1 MSQQP
6 PVPSPTHSR
15 QPSLQQQ
22 ALPASLA
29 GMTSPPASDV
39 AYAELQRLALQV
51 QQMER
56 HMRSQPPQADA
67 SSVVAAAAAAVAVR
81 LPKIGPPPKFKG
93 EMGVQAEHWL
103 SALQQQ
109 FDYYE
114 REFTTESAKVR
125 FGVAYLDQG
134 TALKWYQALSEP
146 KPATWAA
153 FAAALRA
160 RFSPVEASMMARV
173 TLGRFRQG
181 ERNSVSAYTNAFQNL
196 MTQIDDMTV
205 TDQVFHYV
213 NGLLPSL
220 RVRVWEKL
228 PKSLAEA
235 IGYAASYEA
244 TIGFAGRAGGFAR
257 GGGYSSV
264 GASSSA
270 SSSDSVPMDLNHI
283 GTSVEAEETI
293 ELPRFHEEPAP
304 RTAGAGEPA
313 LLAKLEA
320 MEHRI
325 AALMSASGKSSSGSS
340 SSSSYKS
347 GDRIPGL
354 QSGDIARLQKEN
366 RCFRCQKVGH
376 RKSECPNRP
385 SKSAN

>member
-6 PVPSPTHSR
+6 PVPSPSHSR
-15 QPSLQQQ
+15 QPSLSLPAGM
-22 ALPASLA
+22 ALP
-29 GMTSPPASDV
+29 SPPASAD
-39 AYAELQRLALQV
+39 AYAELQRLSAQV
-51 QQMER
+51 QHMER
-56 HMRSQPPQADA
+56 HMRAQAQQQDA
-67 SSVVAAAAAAVAVR
+67 SAAGTSGAAVPVR
-81 LPKIGPPPKFKG
+81 LPKIAPPPKFRG
-93 EMGVQAEHWL
+93 EMGVQAEHWI

-114 REFTTESAKVR
+114 REFATEPAKVR

-134 TALKWYQALSEP
+134 TALKWYQSLPEP

-153 FAAALRA
+153 FTDALRS

-196 MTQIDDMTV
+196 MTQIADMTV

-235 IGYAASYEA
+235 IGHAAGYEA
-244 TIGFAGRAGGFAR
+244 TLGFAGRAGGFATAR
-257 GGGYSSV
+257 SGFSV
-264 GASSSA
+264 AGAGSSSSSS
-270 SSSDSVPMDLNHI
+270 SSSDPVPMDLNHI
-283 GTSVEAEETI
+283 GPTDQTDADDFVEF
-293 ELPRFHEEPAP
+293 PRFHEEPPA
-304 RTAGAGEPA
+304 RAAVGESI
-313 LLAKLEA
+313 LMAKLEA

-325 AALMSASGKSSSGSS
+325 AALMSANGKASWSASS
-340 SSSSYKS
+340 SSSKS

-354 QSGDIARLQKEN
+354 QAGDIARLQKEN
-366 RCFRCQKVGH
+366 RCFRCKKVGH
-376 RKSECPNRP
+376 MKSECPGKS
-385 SKSAN
+385 SKSIN

>member
-1 MSQQP
+1 M
-6 PVPSPTHSR
+6 
-15 QPSLQQQ
+15 
-22 ALPASLA
+22 ALP
-29 GMTSPPASDV
+29 SPPASAD
-39 AYAELQRLALQV
+39 AYAELQRLSAQV
-51 QQMER
+51 QHMER
-56 HMRSQPPQADA
+56 HMRLQAQQQDVSGA
-67 SSVVAAAAAAVAVR
+67 GGVAATVR
-81 LPKIGPPPKFKG
+81 LPKIAPPPKFRG
-93 EMGVQAEHWL
+93 DMGVQAEHWI

-114 REFTTESAKVR
+114 REFATEPAKVR

-134 TALKWYQALSEP
+134 TALKWYQSLPEP

-153 FAAALRA
+153 FTGALRA

-196 MTQIDDMTV
+196 MTQIADMTV

-235 IGYAASYEA
+235 IGHAAGYEA
-244 TIGFAGRAGGFAR
+244 TLGFAGRAGGFAR
-257 GGGYSSV
+257 SGFSAS
-264 GASSSA
+264 GAGTSSS
-270 SSSDSVPMDLNHI
+270 SSLSSDSVPMDVNHI
-283 GTSVEAEETI
+283 GHADQPDADDSVEF
-293 ELPRFHEEPAP
+293 PRFHEEQPP
-304 RTAGAGEPA
+304 RASSGESA
-313 LLAKLEA
+313 LMAKLEA

-325 AALMSASGKSSSGSS
+325 AALMSANSKASSSSSS
-340 SSSSYKS
+340 SSSSYKG

-354 QSGDIARLQKEN
+354 QAGDIARLQKEN
-366 RCFRCQKVGH
+366 RCFRCKKVGH
-376 RKSECPNRP
+376 MKSECPGKS
-385 SKSAN
+385 SKSTN